1 MAVVTRVVDPITVEV
16 VRHTITAIADEMEA
30 NLTRTAFSPIV
41 YESKDFCAALL
52 DIEGNMIGQAMG
64 SLPVFLCDLGNAIQD
79 IQRIY
84 GLENVEPGDMFAAND
99 PNVFGQHLNNVVVT
113 LPIFWEGRVA
123 AFVAVRAHWIDIG
136 GRDPGGWNADTT
148 EIWQEGLQI
157 PTVKLVKRGMMDDEL
172 ARLIALNVRTPEPV
186 FGDLRA
192 QIAACHL
199 GARRFL
205 LMLEKYGLEMVSE
218 CIRTI
223 WDQSEQ
229 RVRDAI
235 AAIPDGV
242 YTAEAQLDDDGVRKD
257 VPVRL
262 PVRVVVAGSEI
273 TVDFSDVPE
282 QNPGPLNSGPAAAMA
297 VARIAVKMITTP
309 LEIANEGGFRPI
321 KIILPEG
328 TMLSARRGAPVA
340 QWSPALATLI
350 DLVLAAL
357 SEAIPDRIPA
367 GSREDVGG
375 TKIFPPLGSARRWY
389 YMHPCPGGW
398 GGLPFRDGVCG
409 MKSLNHGDSL
419 VPAAEILEASTP
431 VLIEEEVLK
440 QDSGGAGQ
448 FRGGLGTRRTFR
460 VREDAIGAF
469 SMHRA
474 SCPPWGLFGGEP
486 GTTDMFFFDVPGR
499 EPFAAPKVEN
509 IPLPAGSR
517 IVMETAGGGGWGD
530 PLTRDPARVALDVRR
545 GYVSPVAARDKYGV
559 VLDASGAP
567 DLPATHALREQLRA
581 SPANGGSSEG

>member
-1 MAVVTRVVDPITVEV
+1 MAIAPRVADPVTVEV

-52 DIEGNMIGQAMG
+52 DTEGNMIGQALG

-79 IQRIY
+79 IRRVY
-84 GLENVEPGDMFAAND
+84 GLEQIEPGDMFAAND
-99 PNVFGQHLNNVVVT
+99 PNVFGQHLNNVVIT
-113 LPIFWEGRVA
+113 LPTFWEGRVV
-123 AFVAVRAHWIDIG
+123 AFTSVRAHWVDIG

-157 PTVKLVKRGMMDDEL
+157 PTVKLVKRGVMDDEL

-192 QIAACHL
+192 QIAA
-199 GARRFL
+199 
-205 LMLEKYGLEMVSE
+205 S
-218 CIRTI
+218 
-223 WDQSEQ
+223 
-229 RVRDAI
+229 
-235 AAIPDGV
+235 PDGV
-242 YTAEAQLDDDGVRKD
+242 YSAEAQLDDDGVRKD
-257 VPVRL
+257 MPVRL
-262 PVRVVVAGSEI
+262 PVRVIVAGSEI

-282 QNPGPLNSGPAAAMA
+282 QNPGPLNSGPSAAMA

-321 KIILPEG
+321 KIVLPEG

-357 SEAIPDRIPA
+357 SEAIPDRIPV

-375 TKIFPPLGSARRWY
+375 TKIFPPPNSPRHWY

-409 MKSLNHGDSL
+409 MKSLNHGDSY
-419 VPAAEILEASTP
+419 VPAAEVLEAATP
-431 VLIEEEVLK
+431 VLIDEEVLK

-460 VREDAIGAF
+460 V
-469 SMHRA
+469 
-474 SCPPWGLFGGEP
+474 
-486 GTTDMFFFDVPGR
+486 
-499 EPFAAPKVEN
+499 
-509 IPLPAGSR
+509 
-517 IVMETAGGGGWGD
+517 
-530 PLTRDPARVALDVRR
+530 
-545 GYVSPVAARDKYGV
+545 
-559 VLDASGAP
+559 
-567 DLPATHALREQLRA
+567 
-581 SPANGGSSEG
+581 